1 MIEQANRGVSLRRT
15 TPASLKG
22 SIFVL
27 AFAVVLSGCAAFDTA
42 QRKLGFGSSKDVILP
57 GKRETVITS
66 GAETSPDPD
75 ISALPVVV
83 PAAYTN
89 PDWSQPGGVP
99 SNVLQHVALGSEVKR
114 QWSAS
119 AGYGSTSQG
128 RLTASPI
135 VSKGRVF
142 VLDTRATVRAF
153 DAASGKRIWDKTL
166 YPNDEEKDEGYG
178 GGVATDGSLVFATTA
193 FGNVMALEAG
203 NGEML
208 WGKKLEGPIRA
219 APTVAKGRVF
229 VTTLNNEVF
238 CLSAEDGSVLWKFEG
253 IAEPASLLAST
264 SPAVHNGVVVVPYTS
279 GEIIAFN
286 VEDGRPI
293 WGDTLA
299 RTGTLSSLA
308 ALNDI
313 SGRPVIEG
321 NQVIAISHSGR
332 MIAVNA
338 KTGDRLWSKNI
349 SGTQTPWVA
358 GPYVFVI
365 TNDRTLLALTRDE
378 GKVRWATTLPEG
390 NLWSGPVLAGGR
402 LIAVSSKGAMV
413 NVNVQSGEIINQSN
427 VGGDGIYISPVV
439 AGSVVYILDDDATL
453 MALR

>member
-1 MIEQANRGVSLRRT
+1 MSSRWTGPVGAKGVL
-15 TPASLKG
+15 L
-22 SIFVL
+22 VL
-27 AFAVVLSGCAAFDTA
+27 AFAFALSGCVAYKAA
-42 QRKLGFGSSKDVILP
+42 QKKLGLGDSDDTILP
-57 GKRETVITS
+57 GQRETVITS
-66 GAETSPDPD
+66 GSETSPDPEL
-75 ISALPVVV
+75 SSLPVVV

-89 PDWSQPGGVP
+89 PNWAQPGGVP
-99 SNVLQHVALGSEVKR
+99 SNVLQHVALGREIKR
-114 QWSAS
+114 LWSVD
-119 AGYGSTSQG
+119 GGTGSSSQG

-135 VSKGRVF
+135 VSNGRVF

-153 DAASGKRIWDKTL
+153 DAKSGNRIWAKTL
-166 YPNDEEKDEGYG
+166 FPDKEEEDEGYG
-178 GGVATDGSLVFATTA
+178 GGVASDGRLVFTTTA
-193 FGNVMALEAG
+193 FGNVMALEADSG
-203 NGEML
+203 QLL
-208 WGKKLEGPIRA
+208 WGRKLDSPIRA
-219 APTVAKGRVF
+219 APTVSKGRVF
-229 VTTLNNEVF
+229 VTTLTNEVF

-264 SPAVHNGVVVVPYTS
+264 SPAVHDGVVVVPYTS
-279 GEIIAFN
+279 GEVIAFN
-286 VEDGRPI
+286 VNDGRPI

-321 NQVIAISHSGR
+321 NQAIAISHSGR

-338 KTGDRLWSKNI
+338 KSGERLWSKNI

-365 TNDRTLLALTRDE
+365 TDDRTMLAMTRDQ
-378 GKVRWATTLPEG
+378 GKVRWSTTLPEG
-390 NLWSGPVLAGGR
+390 HLWSGPVLAGGR

-413 NVNVQSGEIINQSN
+413 NVNVQTGEVINQSA

-439 AGSVVYILDDDATL
+439 AGSVIYI
-453 MALR
+453 